1 MELALNIGW
10 LAISLAAFV
19 YFGRH
24 ALAKGDTQSVLIA
37 CIALICVTS
46 LLFPIISMTDDL
58 NSAVALPEAT
68 KFKRL
73 LASSGQMVIHLFSLA
88 LIYAPPARTWS
99 ALALQ
104 REVRPIYR
112 AFLSFNLSRRPPP
125 VLQSL

>member
-10 LAISLAAFV
+10 LVISLAAFA

-37 CIALICVTS
+37 CIALVCVTC
-46 LLFPIISMTDDL
+46 LLFPVISMTDDL
-58 NSAVALPEAT
+58 NSTAALPEAA

-73 LASSGQMVIHLFSLA
+73 LAAGQTVIHFFSVA

-99 ALALQ
+99 ALTRTHEQ
-104 REVRPIYR
+104 RPIYQ

-125 VLQSL
+125 VFQSL

>member
-46 LLFPIISMTDDL
+46 LLFPVISMTDDL
-58 NSAVALPEAT
+58 NSAAALPEAT

-73 LASSGQMVIHLFSLA
+73 LASGQMVIHLFSLA
-88 LIYAPPARTWS
+88 VIYAPPSRTWS
-99 ALALQ
+99 ALSLQ
-104 REVRPIYR
+104 HELRPIYQ

-125 VLQSL
+125 VFQSL